1 MIKFWIYSG
10 RRADGF
16 ANRLDVGMKGR
27 RNRGNSKASGP
38 ESLEGCSWH

>member
-1 MIKFWIYSG
+1 MMRFGMYSEG
-10 RRADGF
+10 RRDGL

-38 ESLEGCSWH
+38 ESLEGCS